1 MLLDFFTF
9 QTLDS
14 DDLVP
19 LAADVS
25 DLIRALSDLCIQAYQ
40 QLLSITEKRL
50 QNIIGATTV
59 KTMLVLL
66 MLSPPL
72 LLLSYLLLPLSPSPC
87 SVGERDHPRSVCLCG
102 KVGNVQKA
110 SQLRPQGCWR

>member
-1 MLLDFFTF
+1 MPGATAV

-19 LAADVS
+19 LSANVS

-50 QNIIGATTV
+50 QSIIGAV
-59 KTMLVLL
+59 KLVMLVLY
-66 MLSPPL
+66 PL
-72 LLLSYLLLPLSPSPC
+72 P
-87 SVGERDHPRSVCLCG
+87 
-102 KVGNVQKA
+102 
-110 SQLRPQGCWR
+110 

>member
-1 MLLDFFTF
+1 MWKYSLYYQLKTESLLFWGGGTTL

-19 LAADVS
+19 LSMNVS

-50 QNIIGATTV
+50 QNITGAVTLA
-59 KTMLVLL
+59 MSALY
-66 MLSPPL
+66 P
-72 LLLSYLLLPLSPSPC
+72 LPL
-87 SVGERDHPRSVCLCG
+87 V
-102 KVGNVQKA
+102 
-110 SQLRPQGCWR
+110 

>member
-1 MLLDFFTF
+1 MLGVTAI

-19 LAADVS
+19 LSMNVS

-50 QNIIGATTV
+50 QNIIGTV
-59 KTMLVLL
+59 TPGGSVLYPLPFVLL
-66 MLSPPL
+66 PVSR
-72 LLLSYLLLPLSPSPC
+72 SSC
-87 SVGERDHPRSVCLCG
+87 SAGEREHPGSVSIYG
-102 KVGNVQKA
+102 QAGDVQEAFWLGPKA
-110 SQLRPQGCWR
+110 GCW

>member
-1 MLLDFFTF
+1 MPGANAV

-19 LAADVS
+19 LSANVS

-50 QNIIGATTV
+50 QSIIGAV
-59 KTMLVLL
+59 KLVMLVLY
-66 MLSPPL
+66 PL
-72 LLLSYLLLPLSPSPC
+72 PF
-87 SVGERDHPRSVCLCG
+87 
-102 KVGNVQKA
+102 A
-110 SQLRPQGCWR
+110 